1 MSHVHPT
8 DLPSGAPGARLP
20 RTDRTTLSSAAEAEI
35 LALAERWPDR
45 LSATLPALYVAMA
58 EFGFLSLDAMREVA
72 RVLRIPEG
80 HVFGV
85 ATFYTM
91 YQKKP
96 VGRFHL
102 QVCTN
107 LSCSLRGAV
116 DLFERLCA
124 KVGVTPGEISPDGL
138 FSVEEVEC
146 LGSCGSAP
154 CLQVNH
160 EVYDECV
167 DEAVLDRILEE
178 CRRGERKAWGE
189 K

>member
-1 MSHVHPT
+1 MSQVQPK
-8 DLPSGAPGARLP
+8 DLPAGAPGARLP
-20 RTDRTTLSSAAEAEI
+20 KTDRTRLSAEAEAEI
-35 LALAERWPDR
+35 LTLAERWPDR

-58 EFGFLSLDAMREVA
+58 EFGFLSLDAMKEVA
-72 RVLRIPEG
+72 RVLRVPEG

-124 KVGVTPGEISPDGL
+124 KVGVEPGAITPDGL
-138 FSVEEVEC
+138 FSIEEVEC
-146 LGSCGSAP
+146 LGSCGSGP

-160 EVYDECV
+160 DVYDENV
-167 DEAVLDRILEE
+167 DEAALDRIIDA
-178 CRRGERKAWGE
+178 CRQGAVKAWGA

>member
-1 MSHVHPT
+1 MSQAPT
-8 DLPSGAPGARLP
+8 THLPSGAPGTRLP
-20 RTDRTTLSSAAEAEI
+20 RTERTTLSPEAEAEI

-58 EFGFLSLDAMREVA
+58 EFGFLSLDAMKEVA

-96 VGRFHL
+96 VGRYHI

-116 DLFERLCA
+116 ELFERLCA
-124 KVGVTPGEISPDGL
+124 KVGVQPGEVSPDGG

-160 EVYDECV
+160 EVYDEFV
-167 DEAVLDRILEE
+167 DEAVLDRILDE
-178 CRRGERKAWGE
+178 CRRGARKAWGA